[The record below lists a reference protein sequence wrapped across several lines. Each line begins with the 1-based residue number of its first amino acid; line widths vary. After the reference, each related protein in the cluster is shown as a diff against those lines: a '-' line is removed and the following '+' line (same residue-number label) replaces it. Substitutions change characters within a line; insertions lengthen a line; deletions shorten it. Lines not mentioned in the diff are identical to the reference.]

1 MHQLKAATTWFKK
14 KSYATWIHPRSKKPH
29 QIDHFIVNNEMFP
42 RILNAGLTAQL
53 LDSDHSAIMITIRIM
68 KRLKRNIDKRKQLM
82 NLDYSKLLDEDVKCG
97 SMTKSCVLHH
107 KQTL

>member
-1 MHQLKAATTWFKK
+1 
-14 KSYATWIHPRSKKPH
+14 
-29 QIDHFIVNNEMFP
+29 MFP

-82 NLDYSKLLDEDVKCG
+82 NLDYSKLLNEDVKQRFNDE
-97 SMTKSCVLHH
+97 VLHLTS
-107 KQTL
+107 QTNTPSYSLFANALKSAAESTLPRKN